1 LWAAGS
7 VGRMGNSGRCS
18 LSHNATLA
26 EGTGPSKQIIEYR
39 FVASGSQCDSERAD
53 PAPETQVNDSTM
65 ER

>member
-1 LWAAGS
+1 
-7 VGRMGNSGRCS
+7 MGNSGRCS